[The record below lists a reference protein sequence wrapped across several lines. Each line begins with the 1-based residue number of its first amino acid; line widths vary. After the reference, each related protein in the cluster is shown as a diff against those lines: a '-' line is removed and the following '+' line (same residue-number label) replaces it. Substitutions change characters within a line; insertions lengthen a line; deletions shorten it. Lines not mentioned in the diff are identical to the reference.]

1 MIRRLVVLA
10 LLIVGAIL
18 LEPLSV
24 PTAGV
29 VAPRSLFL
37 FGLLLLVAETLG
49 TFFHDVGLPR
59 IVGYLGAGVALGPS
73 LFGIV
78 PHAVLADIG
87 MVKQLA
93 LGIIGLLAGVE
104 LRIPEVRAR
113 WRLILSVIG
122 GQALAVIVA
131 LTAGALLGRSAIPFL
146 AGLTGA
152 PLILVA
158 LTFATILSVN
168 SPMVALAMLEETGA
182 RGPLARTILGVV
194 LVADVVVILLFTV
207 TFALMR
213 SALGAG
219 TVTAWTVFLDLL
231 RGLGGSVLAGAIVG
245 GLVALYLRFVKLELV
260 VFVVVTVFAT
270 AAAADAM
277 HFELLL
283 ALLVAGFVVENLAP
297 VRAEPLGATLRHIS
311 WPVFVV
317 FFAIAGAELH
327 VQEFLGL
334 WPVVLGAALV
344 RGVAVRF
351 GVRRSAQLA
360 GAEPAVAEY
369 AWMGLISQAGVA
381 LGLATLL
388 AERLPGLG
396 GAMQVVIVGVIAV
409 NESVGPVLFRR
420 ALERGG
426 EVRAAGL
433 RAE

>member
-1 MIRRLVVLA
+1 MIRRLVVVA
-10 LLIVGAIL
+10 LLIIGALL
-18 LEPLSV
+18 LEPLQV

-59 IVGYLGAGVALGPS
+59 IVGYLAAGVALGPS

-78 PHAVLADIG
+78 PGTVLTDMG

-93 LGIIGLLAGVE
+93 LGVIGLLAGVE
-104 LRIPEVRAR
+104 LKIPEVRAR
-113 WRLILSVIG
+113 GRLILTIIG
-122 GQALAVIVA
+122 GQAVAVIVA
-131 LTAGALLGRSAIPFL
+131 LSIGALLGRNAIPFL

-152 PLILVA
+152 PLVLVA
-158 LTFATILSVN
+158 LTFATVLSVN

-194 LVADVVVILLFTV
+194 LVADIVVILLFTV
-207 TFALMR
+207 AFALTR
-213 SALGAG
+213 SVLGAG
-219 TVTAWTVFLDLL
+219 TVTAWGVLVSLL
-231 RGLGGSVLAGAIVG
+231 HELGGSVLAG
-245 GLVALYLRFVKLELV
+245 LVAGALIALYLRFVKLELV
-260 VFVVVTVFAT
+260 VFVIVTVFAT
-270 AAAADAM
+270 AAAAAAL

-283 ALLVAGFVVENLAP
+283 SLLVAGFIVENVAP
-297 VRAEPLGATLRHIS
+297 VRAAPLGRTLSHIS

-334 WPVVLGAALV
+334 WPVVIGAVVV

-351 GVRRSAQLA
+351 SVRYSARAA

-388 AERLPGLG
+388 AERLPRIG
-396 GAMQVVIVGVIAV
+396 GAMQVTIVGVIAV
-409 NESVGPVLFRR
+409 NETVGPILFRR
-420 ALERGG
+420 GLLRGG
-426 EVRAAGL
+426 ELRSPGL